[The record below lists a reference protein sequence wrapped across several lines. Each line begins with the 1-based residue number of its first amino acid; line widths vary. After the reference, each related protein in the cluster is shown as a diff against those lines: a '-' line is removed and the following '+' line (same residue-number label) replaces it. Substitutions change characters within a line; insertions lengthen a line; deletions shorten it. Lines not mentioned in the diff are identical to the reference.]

1 MDHGCRKFQVGCLNL
16 EELHILEIWIG
27 WFKLINQKTL
37 IPGLSQIWLA
47 NFLVK
52 FNVHVYC
59 ALQVGCHYPHTQA
72 LSCRGK
78 SLATFGGRRRLLLL
92 CHDSWSTVTPPH
104 FKKNNCKL
112 QRHVHKLSNGCRERQ
127 RKATQTVEEGKLHT
141 QHRVYKQASLQFTR
155 INFQS

>member
-1 MDHGCRKFQVGCLNL
+1 MDHGCSKFQVGCLNL

-27 WFKLINQKTL
+27 WFKLINQKML

-59 ALQVGCHYPHTQA
+59 ALQVGCHYPRTQA

-78 SLATFGGRRRLLLL
+78 SLQHLGAGDVYLRYVMTRDLQ
-92 CHDSWSTVTPPH
+92 WPI
-104 FKKNNCKL
+104 KKKKL
-112 QRHVHKLSNGCRERQ
+112 RRHVHELSNGCRERQ

-141 QHRVYKQASLQFTR
+141 QHRVYKQASLQFTH